1 MGKHDYTSINQ
12 RKINMFLPFAF
23 IDSCVCFRRQNI
35 TMQKLHGVYRKFRIN
50 NSIYRDWLRDLDSGF
65 IGIFDSFKRKNVVLI
80 LCRAVIS
87 VCFVLFCF
95 FVSGCASSGSNNSMA
110 VLPQGVSEQPAI
122 QPRYT
127 MIPPSEGSLWTEES
141 HTLFEDTKARNTGDT
156 VVVDIVENS
165 SSKMDVNTQT
175 GRATKMDVGVPNFFG
190 FMQHFGTSSS
200 KPASTGLLADKMV
213 GAKYTNT
220 FKGQAKN
227 DRSGSITASIAAR
240 IIDVL
245 PNGNLSIF
253 GRRAMKVN
261 GEVQYIVVSGIVRPE
276 DISPDN
282 RIKST
287 YLADSKIEYY
297 GRGTLADKQKPGWGT
312 RLFDNLWP
320 F

>member
-1 MGKHDYTSINQ
+1 MKEYN
-12 RKINMFLPFAF
+12 
-23 IDSCVCFRRQNI
+23 
-35 TMQKLHGVYRKFRIN
+35 
-50 NSIYRDWLRDLDSGF
+50 
-65 IGIFDSFKRKNVVLI
+65 GIFHGITAKSYADARTRILRPIALIRPSLDFSIDNYIKKFKEKCFSPYRMFNLWHVI
-80 LCRAVIS
+80 LFFIIFS
-87 VCFVLFCF
+87 GI
-95 FVSGCASSGSNNSMA
+95 FVSGCASSGVKKNPMA
-110 VLPQGVSEQPAI
+110 VLPEGMSAQPVLQPKYVMEQPA
-122 QPRYT
+122 
-127 MIPPSEGSLWTEES
+127 EGSLWTEES
-141 HTLFEDTKARNTGDT
+141 HPLFEDTKARNVGDT

-175 GRATKMDVGVPNFFG
+175 GRDTKMDIGVPNFFG

-200 KPASTGLLADKMV
+200 KPASTGMLADKMV
-213 GAKYTNT
+213 GTTYTNT

-240 IIDVL
+240 ITEVL

-253 GRRAMKVN
+253 GKRAMKVN
-261 GEVQYIVVSGIVRPE
+261 GEVQYIIVSGIVRPE

-297 GRGTLADKQKPGWGT
+297 GKGTLADKQKPGWGT